1 MAFSLSLIKELRIP
15 TLEKYNFRISDSK
28 EINTIENIKPINVVI
43 GANNA
48 GKSRFLRHLFSNDFE
63 QFDSYATLIDKVLSS
78 IIFNENDLLFGMDD
92 LEFKARKNINFYLSD
107 KDINLYTADIRELF
121 TKEVLDTVH
130 HYRGKHSPEEVERLG
145 NKIFSDS
152 LWHQIKESTPSQEDR
167 DIKKVRKEYIPI
179 LRGLRTLDANTD
191 VYLNRTI
198 NDYFKNSNTAQ
209 ELNIFTGYP
218 LYNELLDILTGS
230 EEERQ
235 SLKQYE
241 QYLSEHFFQGQT
253 IEIVP
258 RRKESSEDN
267 SGNVVEIKIGNERQ
281 LPIYHLGDGIQA
293 IICTTI
299 RPFIE
304 QTPTFFFIEEPEHY
318 LHAGMQRALINAF
331 RQCPQHRYFIT
342 TQSNHFVDLTL
353 EENDINL
360 ISVTKTVCS
369 KGDVTSVIQSQA
381 NNSNILKDLGVL
393 ASSVLLANC
402 SIWVE
407 GVTDKRYLQVYLK
420 RFIDDLKEK
429 SLSNSDPIQES
440 DKLKYKRRYEKLQ
453 SYSENLHYV
462 FVEYQGSNITH
473 WAFTDKVDSNSTTST
488 PAKKLNKD
496 ILLIADA
503 DIESKGSRVAD
514 LESALG
520 DRFRKLDW
528 KEIENYI
535 PHNVII
541 NAAKTLWEDMKS
553 KGNSTHSFDTL
564 TDKSFRSEELGIGAI
579 LENQISK
586 AQDAKDGKLFF
597 RKGDGWVKTKNGD
610 KVFIESSG
618 STIKQKVVFCDI
630 AVDIMK
636 SQNDDWALSE
646 ELSQLCDKIWSFIE
660 ECNS

>member
-15 TLEKYNFRISDSK
+15 TLENNNFRISDSK
-28 EINTIENIKPINVVI
+28 EVNTIENIKPINVVI

-63 QFDSYATLIDKVLSS
+63 QFDYYSSLINKISNS
-78 IIFNENDLLFGMDD
+78 IDLDTDDLLFDFEN
-92 LEFKARKNINFYLSD
+92 LEYHARQAIKPYFID
-107 KDINLYTADIRELF
+107 EKINLYNTDIRDLF
-121 TKEVLDTVH
+121 KKSFEEVVCR
-130 HYRGKHSPEEVERLG
+130 YKGSHSPEEVDQLG
-145 NKIFSDS
+145 ISIFTDS
-152 LWHQIKESTPSQEDR
+152 LWKEIMESTPTQEDR
-167 DIKKVRKEYIPI
+167 DIKKVRKEYIPM

-209 ELNIFTGYP
+209 KLNIFTGYP

-241 QYLSEHFFQGQT
+241 QYLSEHFFQGKK

-258 RRKESSEDN
+258 RRKEPSEDI

-281 LPIYHLGDGIQA
+281 LPIYNLGDGIQA

-304 QTPTFFFIEEPEHY
+304 QTPTFFFIEEPEHN

-331 RQCPQHRYFIT
+331 KQCPQHRYFIT

-353 EENDINL
+353 EDNDINL
-360 ISVTKTVCS
+360 ISVTKNVS
-369 KGDVTSVIQSQA
+369 SQGGVTSVIQSQA

-407 GVTDKRYLQVYLK
+407 GCTDKRYLQVYLK

-429 SLSNSDPIQES
+429 SLSNSDVIQES

-473 WAFTDKVDSNSTTST
+473 WAFTDNIDSNSTTST

-496 ILLIADA
+496 IFLIADA
-503 DIESKGSRVAD
+503 DIESKGSRVED
-514 LESALG
+514 LKSALG
-520 DRFRKLDW
+520 DRFKKLDW

-579 LENQISK
+579 LENKISK
-586 AQDAKDGKLFF
+586 AQNAKDGKLFF

-610 KVFIESSG
+610 RIFIESSG
-618 STIKQKVVFCDI
+618 STIKQKVTFCDI

-636 SQNDDWALSE
+636 SQSNDWALNE
-646 ELSQLCDKIWSFIE
+646 ELNQLCDKIWSFIE